1 MHDPQTH
8 RTHSDISTHVYPN
21 PQSRSY
27 LAMTTPNPTSL
38 IPLTKPQLTAA
49 SHAALNHQIQAQDL
63 HKKRPF
69 AAILLAPNNET
80 ILLSSNSLSHVRHA
94 ESELAHNAAD
104 NYDWAYLARCT
115 LVSTWEPCAM
125 CAGAIYWAHIG
136 RLVYLASE
144 EALREVV
151 GVGNPENLTLDLP
164 CRRVFERG
172 QSEVEVIGP
181 LVEEGWEGRVV
192 EDSRRYWG
200 GRS

>member
-1 MHDPQTH
+1 
-8 RTHSDISTHVYPN
+8 
-21 PQSRSY
+21 
-27 LAMTTPNPTSL
+27 MTTPNPTSL
-38 IPLTKPQLTAA
+38 IPLTNPQLTAA

-80 ILLSSNSLSHVRHA
+80 ILLSSNSLSHMRHA
-94 ESELAHNAAD
+94 ESELARNAAD

-115 LVSTWEPCAM
+115 IVSTWEPCAM

-172 QSEVEVIGP
+172 QSVVEVIGP
-181 LVEEGWEGRVV
+181 LVEEGWEGMVV

-200 GRS
+200 GRG